1 METSLYKLYDD
12 NLYRVNKVSMFRLAD
27 EKLVSGF
34 ISGVNEFGMLKIIM
48 EDNLEKTFGIKEISI
63 VN

>member
-1 METSLYKLYDD
+1 
-12 NLYRVNKVSMFRLAD
+12 MFRLAD